1 MDSFAQIKW
10 PDDLERRDAGPPAG
24 RGIFV
29 KRDIGG
35 DVCVAL
41 YWGHLVDDKGLI
53 QVSDTS

>member
-1 MDSFAQIKW
+1 MDSFATIKW

-24 RGIFV
+24 RGIFT
-29 KRDIGG
+29 KRDI
-35 DVCVAL
+35 DESVCVAL